1 MRQHVKYFIRNCPL
15 WQKASTWVIPN
26 PASFFYHLHQCFNI
40 GQCLNIDR
48 TSWLYTCH
56 HLHIHEMGRMTQN
69 TWRHCYIYT
78 FPQICSD
85 NGLYFAADVVKQFLL
100 LWGVQP
106 VKHYHTPVNTSIV
119 ERAIVTFVHYEESL
133 SFMQSFL
140 NLNYSIKLDVCYQF
154 AFWTDNKFRLR
165 ILHHTSRKRGCGSN
179 SPSPSHDELLA
190 IQESFVK
197 VAWDHIFS
205 RYYSHF

>member
-1 MRQHVKYFIRNCPL
+1 MWNISSEIARSGKSFDLSNSQPSLILLPPPPMFQH
-15 WQKASTWVIPN
+15 WSTHW
-26 PASFFYHLHQCFNI
+26 S
-40 GQCLNIDR
+40 

-69 TWRHCYIYT
+69 TWRHCYIYS
-78 FPQICSD
+78 FPRIRSD

-106 VKHYHTPVNTSIV
+106 VKHYYTPVNTSIV